1 MKSICTFSEKIVDF
15 TAMFPYNL
23 RVVIDIYGGFN
34 MADINLEDL
43 MAARA
48 ASDSAGEETKAAVE
62 VKPEVEIEKVT
73 KQVETLTPAEREKV
87 QTIKDGINLM
97 DSSTPLTFGAP
108 AQKEIAQF
116 SDSILSKVRTKDSG
130 QVGELLG
137 DLVTKVKSFDVGE
150 KKSFVS
156 RIPIIGAMVNKADN
170 VVQGYEK
177 LSTQVEKI
185 QAGLERAKVQLM
197 EDVVMF
203 DTLYEKNLSYFK
215 DLQLYIRAGEEKLEE
230 MRTVTLP
237 KLKAQATATG
247 DQMAVQIVADFEQS
261 VDRFEKKIHDLKLSK
276 TIAIQTA
283 PQIRLIQ
290 NNDKIL
296 IDRVQ
301 SAIYHT
307 IPLWKNQMVIALGLS
322 RQQQVIEMQRAVSD
336 ATNDLLR
343 RNAEML
349 KQNTLDT
356 ARENERGVVD
366 IDTVKKVNEDL
377 ISTIEETVRIQQEG
391 RQKRA
396 AAERELIAIEGR
408 LRDALLRNSSRMN
421 SDKDNRNEQQ

>member
-1 MKSICTFSEKIVDF
+1 
-15 TAMFPYNL
+15 
-23 RVVIDIYGGFN
+23 

-43 MAARA
+43 MAQK
-48 ASDSAGEETKAAVE
+48 SANSSKEETTAVAE
-62 VKPEVEIEKVT
+62 VQTEVELAKVAQ
-73 KQVETLTPAEREKV
+73 QVETLTPADKQKV
-87 QTIKDGINLM
+87 QAIKDGINLM

-116 SDSILSKVRTKDSG
+116 SDSILSKVRSKDSG
-130 QVGELLG
+130 QVGELLN
-137 DLVTKVKSFDVGE
+137 DLVAKVRGFDVTE

-156 RIPIIGAMVNKADN
+156 KIPILGSLVEKGDN
-170 VVQGYEK
+170 IMQGYEK

-185 QAGLERAKVQLM
+185 QRGLENSKTKLL
-197 EDVVMF
+197 EDVAMF
-203 DTLYEKNLSYFK
+203 DTLYEKNLAYFK
-215 DLQLYIRAGEEKLEE
+215 DLQLYIRAGEEKLDE

-237 KLKAQATATG
+237 KLKSQAAAKN
-247 DQMAVQIVADFEQS
+247 DPMAVQVVADFEQS

-290 NNDKIL
+290 NNDRVL

-307 IPLWKNQMVIALGLS
+307 IPLWKNQMVIALGLTH
-322 RQQQVIEMQRAVSD
+322 QQEVIAMQRAVAD

-349 KQNTLDT
+349 KQNTVDT
-356 ARENERGVVD
+356 AKANERGIVD
-366 IDTVKKVNEDL
+366 IETVKKVNEDL

-396 AAERELIAIEGR
+396 AAERELVAIEGK
-408 LRDALLRNSSRMN
+408 LKDALLRNS
-421 SDKDNRNEQQ
+421 NRTN

>member
-1 MKSICTFSEKIVDF
+1 
-15 TAMFPYNL
+15 
-23 RVVIDIYGGFN
+23 
-34 MADINLEDL
+34 MADINLDDL
-43 MAARA
+43 MAQKA
-48 ASDSAGEETKAAVE
+48 ASSSEDTTAVTE
-62 VKPEVEIEKVT
+62 VKPEVEIVKVT
-73 KQVETLTPAEREKV
+73 QQVETLTPAEKQKV
-87 QTIKDGINLM
+87 QAIKDGINLM

-116 SDSILSKVRTKDSG
+116 SDSILAKVRAKDSG
-130 QVGELLG
+130 EVGELLNN
-137 DLVTKVKSFDVGE
+137 LVAKVKGFDVGE

-156 RIPIIGAMVNKADN
+156 KIPILGSLVDKGENIM
-170 VVQGYEK
+170 QGYEK

-185 QAGLERAKVQLM
+185 QAGLERSKVKLM

-203 DTLYEKNLSYFK
+203 DTLYEKNLNYFK
-215 DLQLYIRAGEEKLEE
+215 DLQLYIRAGEEKVDE
-230 MRTVTLP
+230 MRNVTLP
-237 KLKAQATATG
+237 KLKTQAAQKN
-247 DQMAVQIVADFEQS
+247 DPMAVQVVADFEQS

-290 NNDKIL
+290 NNDRVL

-307 IPLWKNQMVIALGLS
+307 IPLWKNQMVIALGLT
-322 RQQQVIEMQRAVSD
+322 RQQEVIQMQRAVSD

-349 KQNTLDT
+349 KQNTIDT
-356 ARENERGVVD
+356 AKENERGIVD

-391 RQKRA
+391 RAKRA
-396 AAERELIAIEGR
+396 AAEKELVAIEGK
-408 LRDALLRNSSRMN
+408 LKDALLRNS
-421 SDKDNRNEQQ
+421 NRVVNQ

>member
-1 MKSICTFSEKIVDF
+1 
-15 TAMFPYNL
+15 
-23 RVVIDIYGGFN
+23 

-43 MAARA
+43 MAQKA
-48 ASDSAGEETKAAVE
+48 ASSSEETTAITE
-62 VKPEVEIEKVT
+62 VKPEVEIVKVT
-73 KQVETLTPAEREKV
+73 QQVEALTPAEKQKV
-87 QTIKDGINLM
+87 QAIKDGINLM

-116 SDSILSKVRTKDSG
+116 SDSILAKVRAKDSG
-130 QVGELLG
+130 EVGELLNN
-137 DLVTKVKSFDVGE
+137 LVAKVKGFDVGE

-156 RIPIIGAMVNKADN
+156 KIPILGSLVDKGENIM
-170 VVQGYEK
+170 QGYEK

-185 QAGLERAKVQLM
+185 QAGLERSKVKLM

-203 DTLYEKNLSYFK
+203 DTLYEKNLNYFK
-215 DLQLYIRAGEEKLEE
+215 DLQLYIRAGEEKVDE
-230 MRTVTLP
+230 MRSVTLP
-237 KLKAQATATG
+237 KLKTQAAQKN
-247 DQMAVQIVADFEQS
+247 DPMAVQVVADFEQS

-290 NNDKIL
+290 NNDRVL

-307 IPLWKNQMVIALGLS
+307 IPLWKNQMVIALGLT
-322 RQQQVIEMQRAVSD
+322 RQQEVIQMQRAVSD

-349 KQNTLDT
+349 KQNTIDT
-356 ARENERGVVD
+356 AKENERGIVD

-391 RQKRA
+391 RAKRA
-396 AAERELIAIEGR
+396 AAEKELVAIEGK
-408 LRDALLRNSSRMN
+408 LKDALLRNS
-421 SDKDNRNEQQ
+421 NRAVNQ